1 MSSLLLTPTTEHRS
15 SSLMPSCP
23 PPPNPPPSLHRL
35 NHYIDLER
43 RRPSHTS
50 AMADINRDEGEE
62 LIGFILV
69 APLGSSNTFVQRAAS
84 SSTNAKNMMGVSV
97 SPKKV
102 LCPRPVSPSI
112 FE

>member
-1 MSSLLLTPTTEHRS
+1 M
-15 SSLMPSCP
+15 
-23 PPPNPPPSLHRL
+23 
-35 NHYIDLER
+35 ER

-50 AMADINRDEGEE
+50 TMADITRDEGEE

-69 APLGSSNTFVQRAAS
+69 APLGSNTFVQRATS

-112 FE
+112 FG

>member
-1 MSSLLLTPTTEHRS
+1 
-15 SSLMPSCP
+15 
-23 PPPNPPPSLHRL
+23 
-35 NHYIDLER
+35 
-43 RRPSHTS
+43 
-50 AMADINRDEGEE
+50 MADINRDEGEE

-84 SSTNAKNMMGVSV
+84 SSSTNAKNMMGVSV

>member
-1 MSSLLLTPTTEHRS
+1 M
-15 SSLMPSCP
+15 
-23 PPPNPPPSLHRL
+23 
-35 NHYIDLER
+35 ER

-50 AMADINRDEGEE
+50 AMADITRDEGEE

-69 APLGSSNTFVQRAAS
+69 APLGSNTFVQRAAS

-112 FE
+112 FG